1 MSEAVDFPFR
11 EVGLLLSIAV
21 FVVVS
26 VGALAARRMNGQA
39 TPALKYGIVTLW
51 LAAVLR
57 LYSASSYIWAPE
69 ASEHDLFPLLRSLV
83 LVVLTMELIFAMALV
98 AYYWR
103 RSRGRE

>member
-1 MSEAVDFPFR
+1 MSESIEFPFR

-39 TPALKYGIVTLW
+39 TPALRYGIATLW
-51 LAAVLR
+51 LAATLR
-57 LYSASSYIWAPE
+57 LYSASSFVWGPE
-69 ASEHDLFPLLRSLV
+69 ASEHDLFTILRSAV
-83 LVVLTMELIFAMALV
+83 LVVLTLELIFAMALV

-103 RSRGRE
+103 RTRG